1 MTGFQKVVVGL
12 LGVLVIAVCVFV
24 AFHLSDRFTPSYE
37 EQLAKA
43 CDENPLECERMR
55 MVHSQTEA
63 AIRQAQTYGPGMA
76 DSIAELRRVQKEYD
90 DRFIAEGY
98 YGDPR

>member
-1 MTGFQKVVVGL
+1 
-12 LGVLVIAVCVFV
+12 
-24 AFHLSDRFTPSYE
+24 
-37 EQLAKA
+37 
-43 CDENPLECERMR
+43 
-55 MVHSQTEA
+55 
-63 AIRQAQTYGPGMA
+63 MA